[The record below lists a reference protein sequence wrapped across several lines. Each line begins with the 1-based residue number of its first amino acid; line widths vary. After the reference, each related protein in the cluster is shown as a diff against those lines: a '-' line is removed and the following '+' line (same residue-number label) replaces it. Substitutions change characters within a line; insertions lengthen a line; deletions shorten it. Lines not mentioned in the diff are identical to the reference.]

1 MSVEDE
7 FMGCG
12 ETPVWLPR
20 TDFHVESIP
29 VCTSCKIRLT
39 AKIAGPG
46 NVSAN
51 PEGLLVNENP
61 TVSLTFNGTQHNLIQ
76 TIMTFPAAHRLASTT
91 QPSEAEIMFYFQNYT
106 EYNKILCLALPLA
119 IGDSHPY
126 FASLGSGITPNR
138 PSMTSLFDK
147 DAVFFTY
154 RGADLRGRTAD
165 NSRPRDRCDPA
176 RTVVTYI
183 LAETAG
189 TLSRSDYNRLIELA
203 GSGRENCE
211 KFKGGGVE
219 MKELFAACMK
229 GPYIPA
235 GGGPAKPRTD
245 VSINRMVKLA
255 SRILGIVLENGEEKK
270 NKGRD
275 GDLQTTKSMK
285 CYKLDSE
292 KDIKDGKV
300 YVGGKQ
306 RPGTRTLD
314 DELADAAADPSMSV
328 EEITV
333 GKSNVKPRDIETWIS
348 IAIGIVVGLIIC
360 ATIIVFVLKRTFT
373 NYGGVQKLYNVP
385 ISASQIAMRPELPSI
400 ASICPP
406 PK

>member
-1 MSVEDE
+1 MSNEDE

-20 TDFHVESIP
+20 TDFRVDSIP
-29 VCTSCKIRLT
+29 VCTSCKLRLT

-46 NVSAN
+46 NVSTIA
-51 PEGLLVNENP
+51 EGLLVNENP
-61 TVSLTFNGTQHNLIQ
+61 TVALTFNGTQHNLIQ
-76 TIMTFPAAHRLASTT
+76 TIMTFPAAHRLADTI

-119 IGDSHPY
+119 VGDSHPY
-126 FASLGSGITPNR
+126 FSSLGSGSTPNR
-138 PSMTSLFDK
+138 PTMTSLFSK

-165 NSRPRDRCDPA
+165 TSRPRDRCDPV
-176 RTVVTYI
+176 RSVITYI

-203 GSGRENCE
+203 GAGRENCE
-211 KFKGGGVE
+211 KYKGTGVE

-245 VSINRMVKLA
+245 VSINRLVKLA
-255 SRILGIVLENGEEKK
+255 SRIQGIVLENGEDTKK
-270 NKGRD
+270 KGRD
-275 GDLQTTKSMK
+275 GELPTTKSMK

-306 RPGTRTLD
+306 RPGTRTLN
-314 DELADAAADPSMSV
+314 DELADAAADPSVSAD
-328 EEITV
+328 ELAV
-333 GKSNVKPRDIETWIS
+333 GKSNVKPRDIETLIS
-348 IAIGIVVGLIIC
+348 IGIGLVIGLVIC
-360 ATIIVFVLKRTFT
+360 ATIIVFVWQRTFV
-373 NYGGVQKLYNVP
+373 NYGGVQKLYSVP
-385 ISASQIAMRPELPSI
+385 ISASQIALRPELPSI